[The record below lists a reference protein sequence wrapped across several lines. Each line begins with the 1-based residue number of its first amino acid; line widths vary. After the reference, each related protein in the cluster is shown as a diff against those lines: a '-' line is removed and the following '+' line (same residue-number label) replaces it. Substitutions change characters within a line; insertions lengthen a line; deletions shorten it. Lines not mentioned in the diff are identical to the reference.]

1 MREKPI
7 EIDLNLTEMLI
18 SAEKEIKT
26 YYNCISMF
34 KRVKR
39 DMEDLKRAQ
48 IKILQ
53 IKLQY
58 LK

>member
-7 EIDLNLTEMLI
+7 GIDLNLTEMLI
-18 SAEKEIKT
+18 LAEKEIKT

-39 DMEDLKRAQ
+39 DMEDIKRVQ
-48 IKILQ
+48 IKIL
-53 IKLQY
+53 
-58 LK
+58 